1 MVSVEHQSHSTQKM
15 GRRKKIPSQYLDQ
28 QKFELK
34 IPEFPKEGVKEII
47 RCGFMK
53 WTFSFNNKQIDHE
66 YIMKKLKSRQKVRK
80 KYAKGKDKKRAS
92 KWRKA
97 RQGFL
102 LSAECEPDSVN
113 MQPNPNLSFPRWR
126 VNAMIVPN
134 WKESQNDGSSC
145 LERKRRRIKEI
156 DRGWLFTNK
165 VIWHGIKHYPPLAC
179 RRQENVLSIKLRVLR
194 IRSFGPTAF
203 VPNDEETLSKICLN
217 AGDEHIYVER
227 ALLEFHSPI
236 LLEHIKDGIGTSKRN
251 AINLESRFKPSLVK
265 LAIRVVGFH
274 SEFYVLN
281 IPELL
286 DFATTYGFHT
296 LLRLVERKLVTKRC
310 QKLCTAK
317 KLNLAYQHR
326 LYGFIYAL
334 SKKIN
339 KPTVIK
345 RHLRM
350 KDLPTKFKELLKR
363 RMTEIETQ
371 VSGIEAKS
379 KERRER
385 KRQRREKKMKCD
397 GLNKG
402 VKKLKIS
409 A

>member
-15 GRRKKIPSQYLDQ
+15 GRRKKIPLQYLDQ

-102 LSAECEPDSVN
+102 LSAECEPDSEN
-113 MQPNPNLSFPRWR
+113 MQHNPNLSFPRWK

-134 WKESQNDGSSC
+134 WKESQNDASS
-145 LERKRRRIKEI
+145 L
-156 DRGWLFTNK
+156 
-165 VIWHGIKHYPPLAC
+165 
-179 RRQENVLSIKLRVLR
+179 
-194 IRSFGPTAF
+194 
-203 VPNDEETLSKICLN
+203 
-217 AGDEHIYVER
+217 
-227 ALLEFHSPI
+227 
-236 LLEHIKDGIGTSKRN
+236 
-251 AINLESRFKPSLVK
+251 
-265 LAIRVVGFH
+265 
-274 SEFYVLN
+274 LN

-310 QKLCTAK
+310 EKLCTAK

-339 KPTVIK
+339 KPTEIK

-350 KDLPTKFKELLKR
+350 KDLPTQFKELLKR
-363 RMTEIETQ
+363 RMAKIETR
-371 VSGIEAKS
+371 VSDIEAKS
-379 KERRER
+379 KERREQ
-385 KRQRREKKMKCD
+385 KRQRREKKRKCD

-402 VKKLKIS
+402 CLITHQGRSSSSGHYVAWVRIGDEDEKSDTAKWVVCDDSNISPVSEEEILKLCGGGDWHCNE
-409 A
+409 